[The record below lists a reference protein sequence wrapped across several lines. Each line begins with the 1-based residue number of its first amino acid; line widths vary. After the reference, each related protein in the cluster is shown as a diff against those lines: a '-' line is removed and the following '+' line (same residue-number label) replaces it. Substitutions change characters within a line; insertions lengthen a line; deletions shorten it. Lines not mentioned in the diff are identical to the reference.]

1 MNRFQRFF
9 EYGKLR
15 LLRLVNPGKNPRTV
29 TPGGRFAGFPPWH
42 PRRTVPAA
50 AAAVVLGVLLL
61 IPHPV
66 KAQSAGPD
74 TAAFTTQGCTIWT
87 VPADVSMVQIQAI
100 GAAGAPGYTSPGG
113 LGDGVEGVL
122 SGLTGGDSLYVCV
135 NVGGGVP
142 GFSGGGG
149 ASGVALGAD
158 FSVPVLV
165 AGGGGGGALIGVG
178 GGAVMP
184 VAASGNGACT
194 GFNCFGGGGGGNN
207 IIGQGG
213 GGGSGCCGATP
224 STAGSASTAAGPG
237 VGGSGGGIPS
247 FGSGGGGGAGAF
259 GGTTLAGCS
268 VTSGAG
274 TEASAGGNPGQAKV
288 ILNYAATDL
297 ALTADNDADQDGSFS
312 NSETVPGNAAYPRTV
327 TYRATVANNGGPGT
341 IVSILDNSTATLTTP
356 VSGLTPACATLVG
369 AVIVGGA
376 TVTCYYDVE
385 LANATPP
392 SVVNSLTVNAG
403 NGRVS
408 NAESATSTVLFA
420 EPLAI
425 TLGWVLA
432 EAEDDLVHFRWQT
445 VTESGVA
452 GFNVLAVTA
461 TGKEQ
466 LNGDLIP
473 SPAIDAL
480 TPMDYAVSFAT
491 VATTFYLQEI
501 GIDGSRVDHGPF
513 EVGRAVGENRPVV
526 TDAHAL
532 YLPIV
537 AK

>member
-29 TPGGRFAGFPPWH
+29 TPGGRFAGFAPWH

-74 TAAFTTQGCTIWT
+74 TAAFTAQGCTIWT

-149 ASGVALGAD
+149 GGGASGVALGAD

-178 GGAVMP
+178 GGAGMP
-184 VAASGNGACT
+184 VAASGSGACN
-194 GFNCFGGGGGGNN
+194 GFNCSGGGGGGNN
-207 IIGQGG
+207 TIGQGG

-247 FGSGGGGGAGAF
+247 FGSGGGGGAGYFGGGGGGAGAF
-259 GGTTLAGCS
+259 GGGGGGGSDFCGTTLAGCS

-297 ALTADNDADQDGSFS
+297 ALTVDNDADQDGSFS
-312 NSETVPGNAAYPRTV
+312 NSETVPGNAVYPRTV

-356 VSGLTPACATLVG
+356 VSGLAPACATLVG
-369 AVIVGGA
+369 AVIAGGS
-376 TVTCYYDVE
+376 TSTCYYDVE

-392 SVVNSLTVNAG
+392 SVVNSLTVNAD

-461 TGKEQ
+461 
-466 LNGDLIP
+466 
-473 SPAIDAL
+473 
-480 TPMDYAVSFAT
+480 
-491 VATTFYLQEI
+491 
-501 GIDGSRVDHGPF
+501 R
-513 EVGRAVGENRPVV
+513 GRNNSTR
-526 TDAHAL
+526 T
-532 YLPIV
+532 
-537 AK
+537 

>member
-1 MNRFQRFF
+1 
-9 EYGKLR
+9 
-15 LLRLVNPGKNPRTV
+15 
-29 TPGGRFAGFPPWH
+29 
-42 PRRTVPAA
+42 
-50 AAAVVLGVLLL
+50 
-61 IPHPV
+61 
-66 KAQSAGPD
+66 
-74 TAAFTTQGCTIWT
+74 
-87 VPADVSMVQIQAI
+87 
-100 GAAGAPGYTSPGG
+100 
-113 LGDGVEGVL
+113 
-122 SGLTGGDSLYVCV
+122 
-135 NVGGGVP
+135 
-142 GFSGGGG
+142 
-149 ASGVALGAD
+149 
-158 FSVPVLV
+158 
-165 AGGGGGGALIGVG
+165 
-178 GGAVMP
+178 MP
-184 VAASGNGACT
+184 VAASGSGACT
-194 GFNCFGGGGGGNN
+194 GFNCSGGGSGGNN
-207 IIGQGG
+207 TIGQGG

-247 FGSGGGGGAGAF
+247 FGSGGGGAF
-259 GGTTLAGCS
+259 GGGGGGGSDFCGTTLAGCS

-297 ALTADNDADQDGSFS
+297 ALTVDNDADQDGSFS

-356 VSGLTPACATLVG
+356 VSGLAPACATLVG
-369 AVIVGGA
+369 AVIAGGA

-392 SVVNSLTVNAG
+392 SVVNSLTVNAD

-466 LNGDLIP
+466 LNGDLIS

-480 TPMDYAVSFAT
+480 TPIDYAVTLATTFAT
-491 VATTFYLQEI
+491 EGTTFYLQEI

-513 EVGRAVGENRPVV
+513 EVGRAVGEVRPVV
-526 TDAHAL
+526 TDVHAL